1 MNRAR
6 LSTDPLLTTVIG
18 LVLYVAMWLIVLPAV
33 ADTSARLAV
42 LTLALF
48 TGLYCYAMAHLR
60 FVMRRC
66 GPPLES
72 WPGSSSLVLCR
83 YCFLGLSDRGM
94 RRLILPNKNIVNSL
108 LQRIVRRLGL
118 DKP

>member
-60 FVMRRC
+60 GRNA
-66 GPPLES
+66 PL
-72 WPGSSSLVLCR
+72 WATFGVLAG
-83 YCFLGLSDRGM
+83 FFELGLV
-94 RRLILPNKNIVNSL
+94 PVL
-108 LQRIVRRLGL
+108 LLGFIRSRHAEA
-118 DKP
+118 DSPEQEHSE